1 MKSAA
6 FVLKCTSE
14 AKKGSV
20 IERELTISKPTEA
33 VEEKVK
39 EEEEEEDSNPSN
51 DESGDEK
58 SSDADNNESH
68 VSKNTQLNSM

>member
-1 MKSAA
+1 MRSAA

-14 AKKGSV
+14 TKKGSV

-39 EEEEEEDSNPSN
+39 EEEEEEEEEDSNPSN

-58 SSDADNNESH
+58 SSDE
-68 VSKNTQLNSM
+68 K